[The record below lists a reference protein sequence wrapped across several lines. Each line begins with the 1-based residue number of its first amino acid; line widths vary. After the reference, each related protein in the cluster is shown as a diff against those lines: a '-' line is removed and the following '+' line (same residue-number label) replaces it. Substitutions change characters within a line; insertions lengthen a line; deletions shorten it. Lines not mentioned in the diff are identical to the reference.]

1 MLLKDSG
8 NGEQIV
14 LKRKK
19 GYIQENSVMEK
30 KQNLRLEEIV
40 RDAVLKLEESV
51 RKGKKSN

>member
-30 KQNLRLEEIV
+30 KKENLRLEEIV
-40 RDAVLKLEESV
+40 RDTVLK
-51 RKGKKSN
+51 

>member
-1 MLLKDSG
+1 MGKCCLKDSG

-30 KQNLRLEEIV
+30 TQKQSEI
-40 RDAVLKLEESV
+40 
-51 RKGKKSN
+51 GGNC

>member
-30 KQNLRLEEIV
+30 KTESEIGENCQRCSIKIGGKCEE
-40 RDAVLKLEESV
+40 
-51 RKGKKSN
+51 G